1 MRYEE
6 VINIVLKRLS
16 FSVLER
22 QRQLKLFLG
31 YTNLRN
37 FLFIKSICNSSII

>member
-31 YTNLRN
+31 YKNL
-37 FLFIKSICNSSII
+37 LFIKSICNSSII